1 MDEHRLLTEEIPF
14 AVWTQPADA
23 LTGGVLPGQGVH
35 RFYRFAQPMQLSRLV
50 FRAPVL
56 YAGLDGASPRH
67 VTVFAYQGDLASRQ
81 VVFDGELPL
90 LRQGETYALPL
101 AGVVAHATSVLCD
114 VSYPLDV
121 TEAGRLSILHPTT
134 YTLPFNLLDGLQWF
148 GSEAAPRSL
157 EVPFQ
162 PPLQRGSIDPH
173 PVPGQTAT
181 ADALEVRF
189 SSGYLSVGFSLKRPR
204 LTCLGWE
211 ALGTGAH
218 DNYLYRLVPLERELR
233 GLTGANGPYL
243 FDLHYD
249 ASPLAWTGHVEVE
262 GNRVRYS
269 GLHVRPG
276 WTVSAEFEVGE
287 RSLSV
292 RLQQSVERAFT
303 VLDAGAWC
311 FLWDGRASAVS
322 TLAMPIRVARRN
334 GGVEPRGAFAAPGRG
349 ALNFGVE
356 PGHTD
361 LALQIDSTGFHGRTA
376 MAGVQLA
383 TQHHPDGTVTV
394 QAGEHAA
401 TLRLDVRAIEPIPAP
416 GVAALPEGLQRSWG
430 STFAFRP
437 EGGGFSNNGYSIN
450 CQNCL
455 YFQADLAPY
464 TARRPDEPDLV
475 ELVRFT
481 ATLAVQGGPGYGA
494 SWETAMDAAPSLA
507 ISLAR
512 VHQARPDRAWLRG
525 LWPYLR
531 RPFDYLL
538 AHLDAS
544 GLYVHPYYT
553 GNAGEASQNCN
564 MWDTICFGHYD
575 AYSGA
580 LAYRAL
586 RGGVALARDAGDLAL
601 AERCHAAAAA
611 LKAAYVPTL
620 LNPATGLI
628 AGWRSADGELH
639 DHAYTYVNGA
649 AIAYGLVEG
658 DLARSILTTLEA
670 ERLRLGHDDFRYG
683 LCLNL
688 RPVPRA
694 HYLLRTWGSPAR
706 ADGLDTFGVYINGSL
721 TPAGAYFYL
730 RALSQYGFTAAADQ
744 ICSELLASFAQLRF
758 DGGPHS
764 GVEYFTLD
772 GMPCG
777 YEGSLTH
784 VPHVLLAI
792 AQHRGD
798 VQTLEPEWWPA

>member
-1 MDEHRLLTEEIPF
+1 
-14 AVWTQPADA
+14 
-23 LTGGVLPGQGVH
+23 
-35 RFYRFAQPMQLSRLV
+35 
-50 FRAPVL
+50 
-56 YAGLDGASPRH
+56 
-67 VTVFAYQGDLASRQ
+67 
-81 VVFDGELPL
+81 
-90 LRQGETYALPL
+90 
-101 AGVVAHATSVLCD
+101 
-114 VSYPLDV
+114 
-121 TEAGRLSILHPTT
+121 
-134 YTLPFNLLDGLQWF
+134 
-148 GSEAAPRSL
+148 
-157 EVPFQ
+157 
-162 PPLQRGSIDPH
+162 
-173 PVPGQTAT
+173 
-181 ADALEVRF
+181 
-189 SSGYLSVGFSLKRPR
+189 
-204 LTCLGWE
+204 
-211 ALGTGAH
+211 
-218 DNYLYRLVPLERELR
+218 
-233 GLTGANGPYL
+233 
-243 FDLHYD
+243 
-249 ASPLAWTGHVEVE
+249 
-262 GNRVRYS
+262 
-269 GLHVRPG
+269 
-276 WTVSAEFEVGE
+276 VSAEFEVGE
-287 RSLSV
+287 RSLTI
-292 RLQQSVERAFT
+292 RLQQTVDRAFT
-303 VLDAGAWC
+303 ALDAGAWC

-322 TLAMPIRVARRN
+322 TLARPIRAPRRN
-334 GGVEPRGAFAAPGRG
+334 GGIEPPGAFAAPGRG
-349 ALNFGVE
+349 VLNFTLE
-356 PGHTD
+356 PGLD
-361 LALQIDSTGFHGRTA
+361 ELALQIDSTGFHGRTA
-376 MAGVQLA
+376 MAGLQLA
-383 TQHHPDGTVTV
+383 TQHHPDGTVTLP
-394 QAGEHAA
+394 AGHHAA
-401 TLRLDVRAIEPIPAP
+401 ALRLEVRATEPRLAA
-416 GVAALPEGLQRSWG
+416 GVTSLPEGLRRSWG

-464 TARRPDEPDLV
+464 TARRSDEPDLV
-475 ELVRFT
+475 DLVRYT

-507 ISLAR
+507 VSLAR
-512 VHQARPDRAWLRG
+512 VHQARPDAVWLKN

-538 AHLDAS
+538 AHIDAA

-553 GNAGEASQNCN
+553 GNAGEISQNCN

-586 RGGVALARDAGDLAL
+586 RGGVALARDAGDLTL
-601 AERCHAAAAA
+601 AERCRTAAAG

-639 DHAYTYVNGA
+639 DHAYTYVNGM
-649 AIAYGLVEG
+649 AIVYGLVEG
-658 DLARSILTTLEA
+658 DLARSILNTLEA
-670 ERLRLGHDDFRYG
+670 ERLRLGHDEFRYG

-730 RALSQYGFTAAADQ
+730 RALSQYGFTAAASQ
-744 ICSELLASFAQLRF
+744 ICDQLLESFARLRF

-798 VQTLEPEWWPA
+798 IETLEPEWWPA